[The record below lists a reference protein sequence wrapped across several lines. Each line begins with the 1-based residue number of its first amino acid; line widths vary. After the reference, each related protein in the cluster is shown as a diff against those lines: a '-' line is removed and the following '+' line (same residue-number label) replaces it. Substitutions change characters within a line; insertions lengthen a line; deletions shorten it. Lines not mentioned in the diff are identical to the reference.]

1 MTAALVGELARLGD
15 GVRRQVVKDA
25 QAERKRRIRDA
36 IRTVRST
43 LLEGHSAR
51 SATREIDDAVR
62 RRRTGHFNPAQRRQ
76 IKGLLVGT
84 LGDLSDFPAAD
95 RIRQLIDA

>member
-1 MTAALVGELARLGD
+1 MTAELVGELARLGD
-15 GVRRQVVKDA
+15 DIRRQVLKDA

-36 IRTVRST
+36 IRTVRSS
-43 LLEGHSAR
+43 LLEGRSAR
-51 SATREIDDAVR
+51 SAAREIDDAVR
-62 RRRTGHFNPAQRRQ
+62 HRRTGHLNPALRRQ
-76 IKGLLVGT
+76 IKGQLMDD